1 MKHERHHWLEK
12 LQVEFAGTVA
22 LVVTFFIVGPV
33 HGSWDPQWPAT
44 FISTGSFGGLLQL
57 AVLVWV
63 LAAACAALTFS
74 SRPEGAL
81 FTTLVGA
88 AGVSMHSTPI
98 RVLFWSS
105 QSSVSGVFVQ
115 LAIELLVL
123 IVIVVVAIHI
133 ICRVR
138 AAMAKVFPNLMW
150 KGRILGSADETNGS
164 DKASKKPARSTSP
177 QSQGSPSWFLWFISP
192 IGVSLLD
199 QMRMSDGMS
208 VISPEQQARSRA
220 AALRCT
226 LYCLAAT
233 VLYSSI
239 LLMLLMRSPSRG
251 QIVFALFTSFLVATL
266 IAHQQFATQFSVVSW
281 GSAMITGLLFY
292 VLAIASSGQADTN
305 SWINVQM
312 FARALPVDWMTV
324 GGAGG
329 VLGYWISERIHE
341 LRHIERTEEDS
352 DEAA

>member
-1 MKHERHHWLEK
+1 MHTTMKHERHHWLERK
-12 LQVEFAGTVA
+12 QVELAGVA
-22 LVVTFFIVGPV
+22 ALAVTYFVLGPM
-33 HGSWDPQWPAT
+33 HGWWDPQWPAT
-44 FISTGSFGGLLQL
+44 FISTGSFFGLLQF

-63 LAAACAALTFS
+63 LAAACAAVTSS

-81 FTTLVGA
+81 FTTLIGA

-105 QSSVSGVFVQ
+105 ESSISTVFVQ
-115 LAIELLVL
+115 LAIELLAFIAV
-123 IVIVVVAIHI
+123 VVVAIHI

-138 AAMAKVFPNLMW
+138 AAMAKLFPAWMW
-150 KGRILGSADETNGS
+150 KGRIMEAFGDSDEPSNKS
-164 DKASKKPARSTSP
+164 DKLTRPKRTT
-177 QSQGSPSWFLWFISP
+177 SWFLWVISP
-192 IGVSLLD
+192 IGAAFYD
-199 QMRMSDGMS
+199 NMRRSGGMS
-208 VISPEQQARSRA
+208 VISPDQQARSKK

-226 LYCLAAT
+226 LYCFAAT

-239 LLMLLMRSPSRG
+239 LLMLLMRSPNRG
-251 QIVFALFTSFLVATL
+251 QIVFALFGSFLIATL

-281 GSAMITGLLFY
+281 GSAMVTGVLFY
-292 VLAIASSGQADTN
+292 VLAIASSPQAGAN

-341 LRHIERTEEDS
+341 LRHIERITEEDS
-352 DEAA
+352 D